1 MSSSLEIIREKQRKR
16 YLVLHKLWEAAGGRE
31 NVDVDFFEVAR
42 QAGLSEDEAHDV
54 YNYFTNEGLFGT
66 RLVDGGVS
74 LSHQAIVE
82 IEQSVANPSRGTEH
96 FPSTVIQNFNAPVGS
111 VQTGPNSVAH
121 VTQNF
126 GAGASDVLNLIRE
139 LRQSLQF
146 FPADQRQE
154 VIEVVDALEEE
165 VQSPSPRKGRVKA
178 FLSQI
183 GSFTANTASNVIA
196 TAIAKSLG
204 M

>member
-1 MSSSLEIIREKQRKR
+1 MSGSLEIIREKQRKR
-16 YLVLHKLWEAAGGRE
+16 YQVLHKLWEATGGRE
-31 NVDVDFFEVAR
+31 YVDVDFFEVAR
-42 QAGLSEDEAHDV
+42 QAGLCEGEVQEV
-54 YNYFTNEGLFGT
+54 YHYFTNEGLFGN

-82 IEQSVANPSRGTEH
+82 IEQSVANPGRGTEH
-96 FPSTVIQNFNAPVGS
+96 FPSTVIQHFNGPVGS
-111 VQTGPNSVAH
+111 VQTGPHSVAH

-139 LRQSLQF
+139 LRESLQS
-146 FPADQRQE
+146 FPPEQRQE

-165 VQSPSPRKGRVKA
+165 VQSSAPRKGRIKA
-178 FLSQI
+178 FLGQLS
-183 GSFTANTASNVIA
+183 SFTANTASNVIA
-196 TAIAKSLG
+196 AAIAKSLG